1 MGVQSTI
8 EEMTKELIT
17 RKQAWDH
24 VERTKR
30 YYVWSV
36 LGVCGMLVF
45 LLSQTVDAKSLPHE
59 ELLASP
65 VRILLLLVLVICMLR
80 MIALTK
86 KATKKEKEFESLR
99 YEFIDRDGD
108 LWIKSRSF
116 QEKEA
121 FLKEMND
128 QYGINLYYFH

>member
-1 MGVQSTI
+1 MGGQSSI
-8 EEMTKELIT
+8 EEMKKELIT
-17 RKQAWDH
+17 RKQGWEN
-24 VERTKR
+24 VERKKLF
-30 YYVWSV
+30 YGWSA
-36 LGVCGMLVF
+36 LGASCMLVF
-45 LLSQTVDAKSLPHE
+45 LLSQTVDARSLPHE

-65 VRILLLLVLVICMLR
+65 IRILLLLVLAICVLR
-80 MIALTK
+80 LIALTK

-108 LWIKSRSF
+108 LWTNSRSL

-128 QYGINLYYFH
+128 HYGINLYYFH